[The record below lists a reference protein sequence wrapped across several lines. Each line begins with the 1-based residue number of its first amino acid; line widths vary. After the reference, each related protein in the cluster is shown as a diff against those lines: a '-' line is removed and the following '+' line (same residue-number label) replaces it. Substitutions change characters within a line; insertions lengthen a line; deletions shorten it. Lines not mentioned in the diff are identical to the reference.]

1 MSRHTLEEEVTK
13 DGRIT
18 KKSYDVWLGVLS
30 PPNEFTLAYF
40 EGHITWKEYE
50 ILYISFLN
58 KKDIS
63 EEVKSLAK
71 KGLERDI
78 TLLCSE
84 ENADRCHRRLLAK
97 ECKKYEPKLK
107 VEHR

>member
-1 MSRHTLEEEVTK
+1 MRLKIKHLVADLDLELLT
-13 DGRIT
+13 
-18 KKSYDVWLGVLS
+18 
-30 PPNEFTLAYF
+30 N
-40 EGHITWKEYE
+40 
-50 ILYISFLN
+50 
-58 KKDIS
+58 
-63 EEVKSLAK
+63 K